1 MKSYKVII
9 LILFIVSISIIITLL
24 TLYKFHTNNVNK
36 LLEDEEKQVEIL
48 DKIYQDFI
56 KNFNTEYINIKLDE
70 SALKNIL
77 TNDNFNEDNIT
88 KLKNIEKKYE
98 NSQVTYTL
106 SIQYSYSTQEL
117 NVKFVRSGYEPK
129 MQATQK
135 YKIYTQNDEIIYDR
149 VGYGTILQE

>member
-1 MKSYKVII
+1 MKSYKIII

-24 TLYKFHTNNVNK
+24 TLYKFDTNNVNK

-77 TNDNFNEDNIT
+77 TNDNFNEDNVT

-117 NVKFVRSGYEPK
+117 NVKFVRSDYESK